1 MLQRLLQ
8 NKVKVLLFLGLV
20 FLLVLIRSFE
30 DALFYDPFL
39 DYFKSDYT
47 NKTLPVVN
55 HWFLFLGLTFRY
67 FLNTV
72 ISLFIIVVVFQD
84 FELTKFA
91 GFLYLLFFS
100 ILMLSFFVVLQ
111 YYGETNKMTL
121 FYIRRFLIQPL
132 FLILF
137 LPAFFYQKQV
147 N

>member
-1 MLQRLLQ
+1 MLQRLLK

-47 NKTLPVVN
+47 NKALPEVN
-55 HWFLFLGLTFRY
+55 HWYLFLGLTFRY
-67 FLNTV
+67 ILNTL
-72 ISLFIIVVVFQD
+72 ISLLIIVVVFQD

-111 YYGETNKMTL
+111 YYGESNKMTL

>member
-1 MLQRLLQ
+1 MLQKLLQ

-47 NKTLPVVN
+47 NKALPVVN
-55 HWFLFLGLTFRY
+55 HWSLFLGLTFRY

-111 YYGETNKMTL
+111 HYGEANKMTL

>member
-72 ISLFIIVVVFQD
+72 ISLLIIVVVFQD

-137 LPAFFYQKQV
+137 LSAFFYQKQV

>member
-111 YYGETNKMTL
+111 YYGEANKMTL